1 MKMAKLTES
10 EELVMKAIWDC
21 DDEPSLSKVWNI
33 LTSTY
38 KKTWRPQT
46 VSTFFNK
53 LVLKKYIKLKRKGKA
68 CTYKILISEDAY
80 KQKLYTDYIR
90 FWYNDNS
97 VDFLLEMYQNGDLKK
112 EHIAH
117 LLPDHID

>member
-1 MKMAKLTES
+1 MKIARLTES

-38 KKTWRPQT
+38 KKTWKPQT

-53 LVLKKYIKLKRKGKA
+53 LVLKKYIKLKRRGKF
-68 CTYKILISEDAY
+68 CTYRILISEDAY

-90 FWYNDNS
+90 FWYNDRYY
-97 VDFLLEMYQNGDLKK
+97 DFLWEMYQNGDLVK
-112 EHIAH
+112 EDLDNI
-117 LLPDHID
+117 LPDHKD

>member
-1 MKMAKLTES
+1 MKISKLTES

-21 DDEPSLSKVWNI
+21 DSEPSLSKVWNI

-53 LVLKKYIKLKRKGKA
+53 LVLKKYIKLKRNGKS
-68 CTYKILISEDAY
+68 CTYKILISESDY

-90 FWYNDNS
+90 FWYNGNV
-97 VDFLLEMYQNGDLKK
+97 VDFLLDMYQNGDLKK
-112 EHIAH
+112 EQIDSFLA
-117 LLPDHID
+117 DHVD